1 VAFFAPTPEKIVFAS
16 AIFIGLSFIRVRSR
30 GLWFSLNMRFYHI
43 YLVAGLTLVGRGPKG
58 EGRILVWIG
67 LAAFVGSALAA
78 YLAACGLL
86 ELFGRM

>member
-1 VAFFAPTPEKIVFAS
+1 MAFFAPTPEKLVFAA
-16 AIFIGLSFIRVRSR
+16 AIFVGLSFIRVRSR

-58 EGRILVWIG
+58 EGRILVLIG

-78 YLAACGLL
+78 YLVSCGLL
-86 ELFGRM
+86 ELFSHL